1 VSDVVDAADAPDETE
16 EADGIEEIEEID
28 ESPTFRVMEL
38 VDVRLDLPAQYPVVT
53 LHETESP
60 FRQLVFPVGLAEGT
74 NLSAA
79 VQRTTSPRPLSHE
92 VLAEILGR
100 FQIDVV
106 AVRLTGRRGGT
117 YLAELDLMGA
127 RGHEVVACRPT
138 DGLNLALRL
147 PVTPPILCD
156 ERLLEHFGDVE
167 PGCIP

>member
-1 VSDVVDAADAPDETE
+1 VSDVVDAADAE
-16 EADGIEEIEEID
+16 EAAGESDESD
-28 ESPTFRVMEL
+28 APAESPTFRVMEL

-53 LHETESP
+53 LHEKESP
-60 FRQLVFPVGLAEGT
+60 FRQLAFPVGLAEGT

-79 VQRTTSPRPLSHE
+79 VQRTASPRPLSHE
-92 VLAEILGR
+92 VLAEILAR

-117 YLAELDLMGA
+117 YLAELDLIGA
-127 RGHEVVACRPT
+127 RGREVVACRPT

-147 PVTPPILCD
+147 PVTAPILCD

-167 PGCIP
+167 PG